1 MPLSAYI
8 VGIKENDYF
17 LAAEA
22 IGSLPPDLPSWGVCS
37 AAKGADTW
45 RSIHPWPL
53 LPGLALATVIYG
65 VNVFGDAVRD
75 LIPSTKT
82 HEGNEV
88 WVL

>member
-1 MPLSAYI
+1 MEINP
-8 VGIKENDYF
+8 F
-17 LAAEA
+17 LA
-22 IGSLPPDLPSWGVCS
+22 
-37 AAKGADTW
+37 
-45 RSIHPWPL
+45 L

>member
-1 MPLSAYI
+1 MLSGEGRRYMEI
-8 VGIKENDYF
+8 NPF
-17 LAAEA
+17 LA
-22 IGSLPPDLPSWGVCS
+22 
-37 AAKGADTW
+37 
-45 RSIHPWPL
+45 L